1 MARVRGRNTRPE
13 MTVRRL
19 VHNLGYRYRL
29 HLADL
34 PGKPDLVFGRRR
46 KVIFVHGCFWHQHP
60 GCRRAT
66 KPTTNREFWSDKL
79 QRNVDRDA
87 AQLAALEVQGW
98 QALIIWECEIKKR
111 AELAAKICTYL
122 RCDAEAS
129 A

>member
-1 MARVRGRNTRPE
+1 
-13 MTVRRL
+13 
-19 VHNLGYRYRL
+19 
-29 HLADL
+29 
-34 PGKPDLVFGRRR
+34 
-46 KVIFVHGCFWHQHP
+46 
-60 GCRRAT
+60 
-66 KPTTNREFWSDKL
+66 L